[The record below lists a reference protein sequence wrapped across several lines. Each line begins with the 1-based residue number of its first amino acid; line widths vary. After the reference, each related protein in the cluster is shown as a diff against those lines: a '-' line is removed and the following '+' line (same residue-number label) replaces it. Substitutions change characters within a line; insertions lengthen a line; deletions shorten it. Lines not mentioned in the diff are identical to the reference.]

1 LALAGDFEQL
11 SYSLTMDVPT
21 TYHYGNEIGI
31 YMMVWLMYELT
42 I

>member
-21 TYHYGNEIGI
+21 TYQYGDEIGSI
-31 YMMVWLMYELT
+31 LA